1 MKKLFGR
8 FFRLFLYITYPVI
21 VVGLIVAVVFAV
33 VQTRE
38 LDSLNATFREAT
50 ADINEENENKGVTI
64 ENLRQQFNDLNSEVT
79 KLKAENTQLKASLDR
94 MQLEGNGTIT
104 GKLVPVIT
112 GSTTGISQYQRIC
125 AESTTN
131 SNIQV
136 CRTVATI
143 QQGYSLSLPV
153 GTYKVYAEVYPA
165 TEETAKLKAYY
176 TEFANCLQGS
186 DTSKCSAAEQNKPV
200 NIEVKAGNTL
210 GNVDPID
217 WRI

>member
-8 FFRLFLYITYPVI
+8 FFRLFLFITYPI
-21 VVGLIVAVVFAV
+21 ILIGLIVAIVFAV
-33 VQTRE
+33 IQTRE

-64 ENLRQQFNDLNSEVT
+64 ENLRQQFNELNNEVT
-79 KLKAENTQLKASLDR
+79 KLKAENTQLKVSLDR

-112 GSTTGISQYQRIC
+112 ANNTGISQYQRVC

-153 GTYKVYAEVYPA
+153 GTYKVYAEVYPVA
-165 TEETAKLKAYY
+165 EETSKLKAYY
-176 TEFANCLQGS
+176 TEYANCLQS
-186 DTSKCSAAEQNKPV
+186 ADTSKCNAEAQNKPV